1 MPNQPHDSWASVYDE
16 AYTRSFGSLY
26 TMLTKVS
33 LEVIQEKTK
42 LGSEILDI
50 GAGTGRLSVPLAQS
64 GYCLCAVDV
73 SAKMLGVLE
82 KKDAKRQIKTIHCP
96 VQKLD
101 LNLTFDTVLCVFSVF
116 CYLTEL
122 KELRAAIRSIARH
135 TSDTGYALIDIPSS
149 SSFSGLNYESE
160 TLSRHVD
167 VTDLD
172 PETRLFEYEENVR
185 FIDDGEEFFYEDNFQ
200 IRCWDPEVILNEF
213 ETAGM
218 NVREDVSNRF
228 RGSGADYYILTK
240 I

>member
-16 AYTRSFGSLY
+16 AYTQSFGSLY

-64 GYCLCAVDV
+64 GYCLCAVDA
-73 SAKMLGVLE
+73 SAKMLDVLE

-149 SSFSGLNYESE
+149 SSFSGLSYESE

-172 PETRLFEYEENVR
+172 PETGLFEYVENVR

-200 IRCWDPEVILNEF
+200 IRCWDQEVILNEF

-218 NVREDVSNRF
+218 NVREDVSERF
-228 RGSGADYYILTK
+228 WGSGANYYILTK
-240 I
+240 T